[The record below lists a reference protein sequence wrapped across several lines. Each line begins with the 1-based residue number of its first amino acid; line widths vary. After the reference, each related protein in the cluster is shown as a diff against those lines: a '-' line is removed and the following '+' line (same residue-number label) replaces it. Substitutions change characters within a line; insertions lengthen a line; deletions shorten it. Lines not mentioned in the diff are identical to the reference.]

1 MSRGIINNPLTSSP
15 FLSLPLFSSPSY
27 LLVNK
32 THKVI
37 SATLESVNNSGQL
50 TAKER
55 RQLRNERREEKTT
68 NWREEVEEKLLKK
81 QKKRYANWKEELNL
95 DNLALEGPQWWAVRV
110 SRVNGHETA
119 ERLARYLARI
129 FPDIEFKVYAPAVH
143 VKRKLKNGTVSV
155 KPKPLF
161 PGCIFLRC
169 VLNKELHDTIR
180 ECPGIGGFIG
190 SKVGN
195 TKRQINRP
203 KSVSVV
209 DIESMFRQAKEEQ
222 EKADQAFADDQK
234 SEEIL
239 KNEDINLN
247 LIKNVMDSVAG
258 TKPKRRTRKASA
270 PVTSSPSIVAD
281 DKLLT
286 PGSSIRVVSGSF
298 SDFKGNLKKL
308 DAKSGMATVRF
319 TLFGKESLVDLDIN
333 QIVAD
338 IDT

>member
-1 MSRGIINNPLTSSP
+1 MKAELLLWSNRVTSSP

-27 LLVNK
+27 LLYNK

-37 SATLESVNNSGQL
+37 SATLESSGQL
-50 TAKER
+50 TARER

-68 NWREEVEEKLLKK
+68 NWKEEVEEKLLKK
-81 QKKRYANWKEELNL
+81 QKKKFANWKEELNL
-95 DNLALEGPQWWAVRV
+95 DNLAIDGPQWWAVRV
-110 SRVNGHETA
+110 SRLNGHETA
-119 ERLARYLARI
+119 EQLARYLARI
-129 FPDIEFKVYAPAVH
+129 FPNVEFKVYAPAVH

-155 KPKPLF
+155 KQKPLF

-203 KSVSVV
+203 RPVSIV
-209 DIESMFRQAKEEQ
+209 DIEAMFRQAKEEQ
-222 EKADQAFADDQK
+222 EKADQAFAEDQQ

-239 KNEDINLN
+239 KNENIRLN
-247 LIKNVMDSVAG
+247 PIKNVMDSVPDS
-258 TKPKRRTRKASA
+258 KPKRRTTKAST
-270 PVTSSPSIVAD
+270 PVTSGSSIGSD

-286 PGSSIRVVSGSF
+286 LGSSIRVVSGSF
-298 SDFKGNLKKL
+298 SDFKGTLKKL
-308 DAKSGMATVRF
+308 DAKSGMATVVV
-319 TLFGKESLVDLDIN
+319 TLFGKESIVDVDIN
-333 QIVAD
+333 QIVAEA
-338 IDT
+338 